1 MCEKTIIVRRATNL
15 LAGLLLMLLH
25 TPVHAAAA
33 PSSRPAETKPTLFI
47 VGDSTVRNGTRG
59 QQGWGDPLI
68 RLFDPARINVENHAI
83 GGRSSRT
90 FQAEGRW
97 DKILQKAKPGDF
109 VLIQMGHNDGG
120 PINDNFRARG
130 SLPGLGEETQE
141 IDNLLTGKHEVVHTY
156 GWYLRKYIAD
166 ARAHGMTPIICCG
179 ELLDERR
186 RGEADEVVARQV
198 RRALDGM
205 DAETVSGI
213 VIAYEPV
220 WAIGTGEVCEAGEAD
235 RICGLIRMVVRDLH
249 GDATAEAIR
258 IQYGGSVKPDN
269 AAELLSKPNIDGA
282 LVGGASLK
290 AQDFAAI
297 VHAA

>member
-166 ARAHGMTPIICCG
+166 ARAHGMTPIICSPIPHVPRAKVENGDVEKSRYVTWSEQVAASQHVPFIHLNKIILSHYAGLSPQEIKAKYFTPADNTHTSPAGAALNAAAVVEGIKTLKDCPLQSY
-179 ELLDERR
+179 LLDPPPTSP
-186 RGEADEVVARQV
+186 A
-198 RRALDGM
+198 
-205 DAETVSGI
+205 
-213 VIAYEPV
+213 
-220 WAIGTGEVCEAGEAD
+220 
-235 RICGLIRMVVRDLH
+235 
-249 GDATAEAIR
+249 
-258 IQYGGSVKPDN
+258 K
-269 AAELLSKPNIDGA
+269 
-282 LVGGASLK
+282 
-290 AQDFAAI
+290 
-297 VHAA
+297 